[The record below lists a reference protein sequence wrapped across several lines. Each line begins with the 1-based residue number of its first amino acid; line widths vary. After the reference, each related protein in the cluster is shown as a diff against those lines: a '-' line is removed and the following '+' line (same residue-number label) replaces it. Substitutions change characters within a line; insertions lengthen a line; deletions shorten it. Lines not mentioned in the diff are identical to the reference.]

1 MKMNLKL
8 LTAIMAVALMGAK
21 AHADVKIGY
30 VDMQKAIQSTK
41 AGQKAKKDLET
52 EFEKRKKTLQ
62 TKEADLKKQGD
73 ELEKKAMVLS
83 EDVRSKKQKEFQAS
97 MMEFQQTVQKNQQ
110 EIQQEERKLTEPILK
125 KLQTVIED
133 MAKKDAYTV
142 ILEKRENGVLWAQKE
157 LDITD
162 EVVKAFEAK
171 K

>member
-1 MKMNLKL
+1 MKL
-8 LTAIMAVALMGAK
+8 LIAMIAVALVGAK
-21 AHADVKIGY
+21 ANADVKIGY

-41 AGQKAKKDLET
+41 AGQKAKKDLEA

-62 TKEADLKKQGD
+62 SKEADLKKMGE

-83 EDVRSKKQKEFQAS
+83 EDVRAKKQKEFQTS
-97 MMEFQQTVQKNQQ
+97 MMEFQQNVQKNQK
-110 EIQQEERKLTEPILK
+110 EIQEQERKLTEPILK

-142 ILEKRENGVLWAQKE
+142 ILEKRENGVLWAQKD
-157 LDITD
+157 LDITE
-162 EVVKAFEAK
+162 EVVKNFEK

>member
-1 MKMNLKL
+1 MKTKVL
-8 LTAIMAVALMGAK
+8 LAMIAVALVGAK

-41 AGQKAKKDLET
+41 DGKKAKKELET
-52 EFEKRKKTLQ
+52 EFEKRKKALQ
-62 TKEADLKKQGD
+62 TKEADLKKQGE

-83 EDVRSKKQKEFQAS
+83 DDVRAKKQKEFQQN

-110 EIQQEERKLTEPILK
+110 EIQQQERKLTEPILK
-125 KLQTVIED
+125 KLQAVIEE
-133 MAKKDAYTV
+133 MAKKDSYTV
-142 ILEKRENGVLWAQKE
+142 ILEKRENGVLWAQKD

-162 EVVKAFEAK
+162 QVVKAFEAK

>member
-1 MKMNLKL
+1 MKAKL
-8 LTAIMAVALMGAK
+8 FIAVIAVALVGVQ

-30 VDMQKAIQSTK
+30 VDMQKAIQGTK
-41 AGQKAKKDLET
+41 EGQKAKKNLEA

-62 TKEADLKKQGD
+62 TKESDLKKQGE

-83 EDVRSKKQKEFQAS
+83 EDVRAKKQKEFQTN

-125 KLQTVIED
+125 KLQSVIED
-133 MAKKDAYTV
+133 MAKKDNYTV
-142 ILEKRENGVLWAQKE
+142 ILEKRENGVLWAQKD

-162 EVVKAFEAK
+162 QVVKAFEAK

>member
-1 MKMNLKL
+1 MKTL
-8 LTAIMAVALMGAK
+8 LALIAVAFVSSQAQ
-21 AHADVKIGY
+21 ADVKMGY

-41 AGQKAKKDLET
+41 AGKKAKKDLEA
-52 EFEKRKKTLQ
+52 EFEKRKKSLQ
-62 TKEADLKKQGD
+62 SKEANLKKMGE

-83 EDVRSKKQKEFQAS
+83 DDVRAKKQKEFQES
-97 MMEFQQTVQKNQQ
+97 MMEFQQLVQKNQQ
-110 EIQQEERKLTEPILK
+110 EIQQQERKLTEPILK

-133 MAKKDAYTV
+133 MAKKESYTV

-162 EVVKAFEAK
+162 QVVKAFEK

>member
-1 MKMNLKL
+1 MKISKFII
-8 LTAIMAVALMGAK
+8 AIMAVAFMGAK

-30 VDMQKAIQSTK
+30 VDMQKAIQATK

-62 TKEADLKKQGD
+62 AKEADLKKEGE

-83 EDVRSKKQKEFQAS
+83 EDVRTKKQKDFQTN

-125 KLQTVIED
+125 KLQSVIEET
-133 MAKKDAYTV
+133 AKKDAYTV

-162 EVVKAFEAK
+162 QIVKAFEAK